1 MKIGFVSLMRV
12 APWGGSEELW
22 SKTALLAVQRG
33 IQVQSLTMY
42 WNLESPRIKK
52 LREAGIDTKFYQPDG
67 RALAD
72 RVAVRLGLQK
82 PRSVVFPVMDAD
94 VYVISSGI
102 LWDICAFRSIT
113 DYVLSKGKPYI
124 ILEHNAFEYGD
135 IVPENLRS
143 YAISVLEGAALR
155 LFVSERNRQCAERQ
169 LAHSM
174 GAYQVVNNPVSIR
187 EASIKPYPQTNKLLL
202 ASVASL
208 DCITKGQDLLLE
220 ALSGAIWRNRDFS
233 LQIYG
238 RGNDEQH
245 IRRLINFYR
254 LQDKVTLEGH
264 VSDVDRIWEMN
275 QALVLSSTI
284 EGVPMVV
291 VEAMLAGRTV
301 LATDVGGV
309 ERYVLEGQTGF
320 MIGEPKA
327 KYLSQGLEK
336 LWANRAQLQQ
346 LGENSTAYHVL
357 YLRSSCKSKL
367 AATHWHTS
375 IGCF

>member
-1 MKIGFVSLMRV
+1 MKLGFVSLMRV

-22 SKTALLAVQRG
+22 SKTALVAVREG
-33 IQVQSLTMY
+33 LQVQSLTMH
-42 WNLESPRIKK
+42 WDPESPRITK
-52 LREAGIDTKFYQPDG
+52 LREAGIDTKFYQSDS
-67 RALAD
+67 RALTD

-82 PRSVVFPVMDAD
+82 PKSADFPAMDAD

-102 LWDICAFRSIT
+102 LWDICAFRSII
-113 DYVLSKGKPYI
+113 DYVRSKGKPYI

-135 IVPENLRS
+135 IVPESLRG
-143 YAISVLEGAALR
+143 YAISVLGGAALR

-174 GAYQVVNNPVSIR
+174 GTYQVVNNPVSIR
-187 EASIKPYPQTNKLLL
+187 EASIKPYPHTDKLLL

-220 ALSGAIWRNRDFS
+220 ALSGASWRDRDFR

-245 IRRLINFYR
+245 IRRLIDFYQ

-264 VSDVDRIWEMN
+264 VSDVDRIWETN

-309 ERYVLEGQTGF
+309 ERYVVDGQTGF
-320 MIGEPKA
+320 IIGEPKA
-327 KYLSQGLEK
+327 KYLAQGLEK

-346 LGENSTAYHVL
+346 LGENAFHRTKALVDPTPEKSFLNLITA
-357 YLRSSCKSKL
+357 CIKK
-367 AATHWHTS
+367 
-375 IGCF
+375 

>member
-1 MKIGFVSLMRV
+1 MRV

-22 SKTALLAVQRG
+22 SKTALLALRQG
-33 IQVQSLTMY
+33 LQVQSLTMH
-42 WNLESPRIKK
+42 WDPISPRVTK
-52 LREAGIDTKFYQPDG
+52 LREAGVETKFYQRDS
-67 RALAD
+67 RALTD
-72 RVAVRLGLQK
+72 RVAVRLGFQK
-82 PRSVVFPVMDAD
+82 PKSKVFPVMDAD

-102 LWDICAFRSIT
+102 LWDICAFRAII

-135 IVPENLRS
+135 IVPDNLRG

-174 GAYQVVNNPVSIR
+174 GVYKVINNPVSIR
-187 EASIKPYPQTNKLLL
+187 QASIKPYPHSDKLLL

-220 ALSGAIWRNRDFS
+220 ALSGDIWRSRNFS
-233 LQIYG
+233 LKIYG
-238 RGNDEQH
+238 RGRDEQH
-245 IRRLINFYR
+245 IRRLIKFYQ

-264 VSDVDRIWEMN
+264 VSDVDYIWETS

-291 VEAMLAGRTV
+291 VEAMLSGRTV

-309 ERYVLEGQTGF
+309 ERYVVDEQTGF

-327 KYLSQGLEK
+327 KCLSQGLEK
-336 LWANRAQLQQ
+336 LWDNRTRLKQ
-346 LGENSTAYHVL
+346 LGENAFQRTLALVDPTPEQSFLNIVTACV
-357 YLRSSCKSKL
+357 
-367 AATHWHTS
+367 
-375 IGCF
+375 

>member
-1 MKIGFVSLMRV
+1 MEIGFVSLMCV

-22 SKTALLAVQRG
+22 SKTALLAVQQG
-33 IQVQSLTMY
+33 LEVQSLTMH
-42 WNLESPRIKK
+42 WDPVSPRIAK
-52 LREAGIDTKFYQPDG
+52 LREAGVETKFYQRDS
-67 RALAD
+67 RALTD
-72 RVAVRLGLQK
+72 RVAVRMGLQK
-82 PRSVVFPVMDAD
+82 PKSQVFPAMNAD
-94 VYVISSGI
+94 VYIISSGI
-102 LWDICAFRSIT
+102 LWDICAFRAIT

-135 IVPENLRS
+135 IVPENLRG

-174 GAYQVVNNPVSIR
+174 GVYQVVNNPVNIR
-187 EASIKPYPQTNKLLL
+187 EASIKPYPYSDKLLL

-208 DCITKGQDLLLE
+208 DCLTKGQDLLLE
-220 ALSGAIWRNRDFS
+220 ALSGDIWRTRDFS
-233 LQIYG
+233 LKIYG
-238 RGNDEQH
+238 RGPDEQH
-245 IRRLINFYR
+245 IRQLIDFYT
-254 LQDKVTLEGH
+254 LQDKVTLQGH
-264 VSDVDRIWEMN
+264 VSDVDHIWETN
-275 QALVLSSTI
+275 QVLVLSSTI

-309 ERYVLEGQTGF
+309 ERYVVDGQTGF

-336 LWANRAQLQQ
+336 VWNHRAQLKQ
-346 LGENSTAYHVL
+346 LGENAFNRTLALVDSNPEQSFLNHITACV
-357 YLRSSCKSKL
+357 
-367 AATHWHTS
+367 
-375 IGCF
+375 